1 MYEVLYKDTTK
12 AEVLPYLPTAK
23 PGYALKRNELIMLS
37 KRSDG
42 VIVKQNCFWKM
53 VVRQM

>member
-23 PGYALKRNELIMLS
+23 PGYALKRNELTNLLKGS
-37 KRSDG
+37 GG
-42 VIVKQNCFWKM
+42 VKSQSVH
-53 VVRQM
+53 

>member
-23 PGYALKRNELIMLS
+23 PGYARKRSELIMLS

-42 VIVKQNCFWKM
+42 VKVKQNCFWKM
-53 VVRQM
+53 VVRRM

>member
-12 AEVLPYLPTAK
+12 AEVLPYLPTPK
-23 PGYALKRNELIMLS
+23 PGYALKRSELIMLS

-42 VIVKQNCFWKM
+42 VKVKQNCFWKM
-53 VVRQM
+53 VVRRM

>member
-37 KRSDG
+37 KRSEG
-42 VIVKQNCFWKM
+42 VKVKQNCFWKM
-53 VVRQM
+53 VVRRM